1 MRISRLP
8 RDNQRTQGVA
18 RRAWYRAHS
27 PEHLARMASL
37 TRAAL
42 AGAPDDRTRAAV
54 VLGAGGCTEL
64 PLRWLC
70 EHCARVTLVDL
81 DERAMASARDEL
93 PASLRPRVR
102 VVVADLTGG
111 VSQAL
116 ERELVAQPWAE
127 LARLTGAGG
136 RAPLDAA
143 AACLERCE
151 IPTPPTIPGL
161 APHDFS
167 VVISDRALTQ
177 LFSLPL
183 LDALDTLM
191 LYAPDAADGRESH
204 PRYAAAAAGFR
215 RRVALA
221 HVALMASL
229 AAPGGSALLVTDLRG
244 HLLSPEDGPH
254 AGEIETLDVLPAA
267 ALDLDADL
275 RTYFEE
281 VSVTPAWRW
290 TLSLARDDV
299 PGRAY
304 DVVGVSGRAR

>member
-1 MRISRLP
+1 
-8 RDNQRTQGVA
+8 V
-18 RRAWYRAHS
+18 
-27 PEHLARMASL
+27 
-37 TRAAL
+37 
-42 AGAPDDRTRAAV
+42 AGAPDERARTAV
-54 VLGAGGCTEL
+54 VLGAGACTEL

-70 EHCARVTLVDL
+70 EHCERVTLADVDQ
-81 DERAMASARDEL
+81 RAMAGARDEL

-102 VVVADLTGG
+102 VVAADLTGG
-111 VSQAL
+111 VSQTL
-116 ERELVAQPWAE
+116 ERELLAQPWAE

-143 AACLERCE
+143 AACLERCQ
-151 IPTPPTIPGL
+151 IQTLPTIPTL
-161 APHDFS
+161 APHAFS

-191 LYAPDAADGRESH
+191 LYAPDAADQRESH
-204 PRYAAAAAGFR
+204 PRYAAAAASFR

-229 AAPGGSALLVTDLRG
+229 AAPGGSALLLTDLRG

-254 AGEIETLDVLPAA
+254 AGETETLDVLPAA
-267 ALDLDADL
+267 ALDLEADL
-275 RTYFEE
+275 RAYFEE

>member
-1 MRISRLP
+1 
-8 RDNQRTQGVA
+8 
-18 RRAWYRAHS
+18 
-27 PEHLARMASL
+27 MASL
-37 TRAAL
+37 TRAAV
-42 AGAPDDRTRAAV
+42 AGAPSDAARAAV
-54 VLGAGGCTEL
+54 VLGAGSCTEL

-70 EHCARVTLVDL
+70 EHCAPVTLVDV
-81 DERAMASARDEL
+81 DERAIVGARDEL

-102 VVVADLTGG
+102 LVAADLTGG

-116 ERELVAQPWAE
+116 ERELMAQPWTE

-136 RAPLDAA
+136 HAPLDAA
-143 AACLERCE
+143 AGCLERCH
-151 IPTPPTIPGL
+151 IPTPPVIPAL
-161 APHDFS
+161 AAHDFT

-177 LFSLPL
+177 LFGLPL

-191 LYAPDAADGRESH
+191 LYAPDAAELRESH
-204 PRYAAAAAGFR
+204 PRYAAAAASFR

-229 AAPGGSALLVTDLRG
+229 AAPGGFALLVTDLRG
-244 HLLSPEDGPH
+244 YLLSPEDGPH

-267 ALDLDADL
+267 ALDLDADF
-275 RTYFEE
+275 RTCFEE
-281 VSVTPAWRW
+281 VSVSSSWRW
-290 TLSLARDDV
+290 TLNLARDDV

>member
-1 MRISRLP
+1 MRITRLS

-27 PEHLARMASL
+27 PEHLSRMASL
-37 TRAAL
+37 TRAAV
-42 AGAPDDRTRAAV
+42 ASAPDDRARTVV
-54 VLGAGGCTEL
+54 VLGAGACTEL

-70 EHCARVTLVDL
+70 DHCARVTLVDV
-81 DERAMASARDEL
+81 DERAMANARDEL
-93 PASLRPRVR
+93 SASLRPRVQR
-102 VVVADLTGG
+102 VVTDLTGG

-116 ERELVAQPWAE
+116 ERALVAQPWPE

-136 RAPLDAA
+136 RALLDAA
-143 AACLERCE
+143 AGCLERCA
-151 IPTPPTIPGL
+151 IPTPPVLPML
-161 APHDFS
+161 APHGFS

-191 LYAPDAADGRESH
+191 LYAPDAADTRETH
-204 PRYAAAAAGFR
+204 PRYHAAAAGFR

-221 HVALMASL
+221 HLALIASL
-229 AAPGGSALLVTDLRG
+229 AAPGGSALLITDLRG
-244 HLLSPEDGPH
+244 YLLSPEDGPH
-254 AGEIETLDVLPAA
+254 AGEIETLEVLPAA
-267 ALDLDADL
+267 ALALDADVSA
-275 RTYFEE
+275 YFDTAQI
-281 VSVTPAWRW
+281 STPWRW
-290 TLSLARDDV
+290 TLSLARDDL